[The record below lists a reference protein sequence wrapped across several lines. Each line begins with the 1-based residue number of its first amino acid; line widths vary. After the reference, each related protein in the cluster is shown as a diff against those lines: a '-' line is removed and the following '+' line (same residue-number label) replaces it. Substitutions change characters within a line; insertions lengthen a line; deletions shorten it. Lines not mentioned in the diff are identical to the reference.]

1 MPHFS
6 PHEERV
12 LLNQIADDD
21 EHSFR
26 VIFDHYRP
34 KIYNYALHLTESET
48 LADEVIQEVFMKLW
62 LNRKKLES
70 VEKFNA
76 WLHAIARNAAFDAFK
91 QIALQKNGTAKLI
104 DITPVSVSDTDNWL
118 LDKENTKWLNNA
130 LEQLTPSQKQIYILS
145 RRHGMKA
152 AQIAKELNIAENT
165 VKKHLVNSLHTLR
178 TYIKKHDMI
187 MLIIAAETA
196 VS

>member
-1 MPHFS
+1 LPHFS

-130 LEQLTPSQKQIYILS
+130 LEQLTPSQKQVYILS